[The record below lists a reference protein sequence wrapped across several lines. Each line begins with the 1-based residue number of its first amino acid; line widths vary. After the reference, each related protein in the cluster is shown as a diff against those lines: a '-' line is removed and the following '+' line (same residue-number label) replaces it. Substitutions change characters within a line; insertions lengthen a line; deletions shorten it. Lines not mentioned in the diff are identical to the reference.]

1 MNPELYN
8 KLLLKYPNLFKEA
21 LGDSKL
27 SISLFGIET
36 NGPGWD
42 KLIQTLCEGIDYH
55 VKHNKC
61 RPVTITQI
69 KEKYGGL
76 RFYYYGGDDIV
87 DGMVRMAELV
97 SEYTCEQCGKQGKI
111 RTDAWLKTLCDEH
124 AEME

>member
-8 KLLLKYPNLFKEA
+8 KLIHKYPNLFKEA
-21 LGDSKL
+21 HPKE

-42 KLIQTLCEGIDYH
+42 NLIQTLCEGINSH

-61 RPVTITQI
+61 PPVHITQI
-69 KEKYGGL
+69 KEKYGSL

-97 SEYTCEQCGKQGKI
+97 SEYTCEQCGKPGKI
-111 RTDAWLKTLCDEH
+111 RDDGWLKTLCDEH
-124 AEME
+124 LKI